1 MPAPEST
8 LQPMRKI
15 LPFLLALLAFSGCLA
30 PKSFLEPKYRGVGYQ
45 DLKVPAAPIPL
56 DLTVLGQT
64 NGDPN
69 PRAARYWRRQVIRVL
84 TASRVFSFPAAPDA
98 AARLTV
104 TFNNVGNRSGAA
116 GKGFVTG
123 LTFGAVGSLVTDGY
137 LMTVEYSQ
145 PGQPTLTRTYQHAIY
160 TTIGN
165 ATPPPGIEP
174 VSLAEAPSLVAEDML
189 LHFVKDL
196 QNGNFSLPAP

>member
-1 MPAPEST
+1 
-8 LQPMRKI
+8 MRKI
-15 LPFLLALLAFSGCLA
+15 VPFLIALLTFTGCLA
-30 PKSFLEPKYRGVGYQ
+30 PKSFLEPKYRGIGYQ
-45 DLKVPAAPIPL
+45 DLKVPVAPIPIE
-56 DLTVLGQT
+56 LTVIGQT

-69 PRAARYWRRQVIRVL
+69 PRAALYWRRQVIRVL
-84 TASRVFSFPAAPDA
+84 SASRVFSFPAAPGA
-98 AARLTV
+98 TAKLTV
-104 TFNNVGNRSGAA
+104 TFNNVGSRSGAA

-137 LMTVEYSQ
+137 LMTVEYSL

-196 QNGNFSLPAP
+196 QVGNFSLPPP

>member
-1 MPAPEST
+1 V
-8 LQPMRKI
+8 RKI
-15 LPFLLALLAFSGCLA
+15 VPFLIALLAFAGCLA

-56 DLTVLGQT
+56 DLTVTGQT
-64 NGDPN
+64 NGNLN
-69 PRAARYWRRQVIRVL
+69 PRATLYWRRQVIRVL
-84 TASRVFSFPAAPDA
+84 TASREFSFPAAPGA

-137 LMTVEYSQ
+137 IMTVEYSQ
-145 PGQPTLTRTYQHAIY
+145 PGQPTLTKTYQHAIY

-196 QNGNFSLPAP
+196 QNGNFSLLSP